1 MTTKKTAPKT
11 VKAVAETKI
20 KTTKKPATTVTV
32 EPAVQ
37 ADVSMDVKALRR
49 QLGLNQTQFWSKVHV
64 TQSGGSRYEN
74 ERSVPKPVQA
84 LLALAYGPEAQ
95 AQALFESLRKRDV
108 VEA

>member
-1 MTTKKTAPKT
+1 MAKKI
-11 VKAVAETKI
+11 AVPTITGAEI
-20 KTTKKPATTVTV
+20 V
-32 EPAVQ
+32 EY
-37 ADVSMDVKALRR
+37 RR
-49 QLGLNQTQFWSKVHV
+49 KNRLNQSEFWCPLGV